1 MSRAKR
7 SGRPPDPPI
16 TLSEEG
22 GVRYLHFG
30 SQWIQGAMRLRSP
43 ERLELEYLQR
53 MMAWL
58 LFVGEPAQMLQIGI
72 GAGALIRF
80 CHRRLPATSVTAVE
94 LSALVLAVAR
104 QSFGLPPEGER
115 LKLVIDDGAGWV
127 ARAANRGRYG
137 VIAVDAFDAAARGP
151 ILDSSQFYADCRQAL
166 APAGILVV
174 NLFGEHRSLERNRR
188 HIKAAFDG
196 RMVELTA
203 PGLPNVIAL
212 AFAGPPL
219 AIGWRALRARA
230 ALLARSYGLPAREW
244 VRALEQDSEAGSAGF
259 TI

>member
-1 MSRAKR
+1 M
-7 SGRPPDPPI
+7 
-16 TLSEEG
+16 
-22 GVRYLHFG
+22 RYLHFG

-115 LKLVIDDGAGWV
+115 LKLVIADGAGWV
-127 ARAANRGRYG
+127 ARPANRGRYG

-151 ILDSSQFYADCRQAL
+151 ILDSSQFYSDCRQAL
-166 APAGILVV
+166 APAGIMVV

-188 HIKAAFDG
+188 RIKAAFDG

-212 AFAGPPL
+212 AFSGPPL
-219 AIGWRALRARA
+219 AVGWRALRARA
-230 ALLARSYGLPAREW
+230 ALLARTHGLPAREW
-244 VRALEQDSEAGSAGF
+244 VRALERDSAAGSAGF